1 MKVKTNGCDTDGD
14 NDDIGSTVNIHYKV
28 TVSSVK
34 STMLKGQRYNVGCQF
49 AMEVKTKSHPYILV
63 LRTRAWSHLIVS
75 SSAFVCNH
83 LSRIVT
89 SNGSADWEAGGSMSV
104 SEDWE
109 AGGSKSVSA
118 DWEAGGSMSMS
129 ADWEAGGIMS
139 MSADWEA
146 GGSMFMSADWEV
158 GGSVPVV
165 LVWEAN
171 WLV

>member
-1 MKVKTNGCDTDGD
+1 MYCDVLIVMILEVQVTY
-14 NDDIGSTVNIHYKV
+14 I

-34 STMLKGQRYNVGCQF
+34 SAMLKGQRYNVGCQF
-49 AMEVKTKSHPYILV
+49 AMEIKTKSHPYILV
-63 LRTRAWSHLIVS
+63 LRTRARSHLIVS
-75 SSAFVCNH
+75 SSAFVHNH
-83 LSRIVT
+83 
-89 SNGSADWEAGGSMSV
+89 
-104 SEDWE
+104 
-109 AGGSKSVSA
+109 
-118 DWEAGGSMSMS
+118 
-129 ADWEAGGIMS
+129 WEAGGIMS